1 MRHVFSF
8 SSNYELPFGRGRRV
22 GSDWGAAKDAVLGGW
37 QIISIFQAH
46 TGLPITVYDGAG
58 QSLQATRS
66 LERPNRLC
74 NGKISGAGVDDA
86 WIDISCFQRAPQGQF
101 GDSGV
106 GILSGPGYWNWD
118 LGLSKNFRLDDQR
131 YFTFRIEA
139 FNVLNHPNFALQAGS
154 ADISNPSTF
163 GRIQNMF
170 SAPRIVEL
178 VGKFTY

>member
-1 MRHVFSF
+1 M
-8 SSNYELPFGRGRRV
+8 
-22 GSDWGAAKDAVLGGW
+22 
-37 QIISIFQAH
+37 
-46 TGLPITVYDGAG
+46 YDGAG

-74 NGKISGAGVDDA
+74 NGQISGAGVDDA
-86 WIDISCFQRAPQGQF
+86 WLDINCFQSAPIGQF

-106 GILSGPGYWNWD
+106 GILRGPNYWNWD
-118 LGLSKNFRLDDQR
+118 LGLSKNFNIDDRR

-139 FNVLNHPNFALQAGS
+139 FNVLNHPNFAIQAGS
-154 ADISNPSTF
+154 ADISTPSTF
-163 GRIQNMF
+163 GRIQNTF